1 MFSYYDDEVV
11 NLEKG
16 WRDSGF
22 DDDSIFEIKEKGA
35 KMAEAMA

>member
-16 WRDSGF
+16 WRNSGF
-22 DDDSIFEIKEKGA
+22 DDDSISAIKEKGA